1 MATCTGRMGTSITT
15 SSALRVARTP
25 SPSTGERVGVRGRFA
40 PHFAAARGRR
50 PRALRL
56 SLLACCLCLFACKPE
71 HSPAPPPAPRPFSQ
85 GDVAAAALLDAKLAR
100 VALLSSRLQ
109 LAAEGGAAAIRERAR
124 GLAPEISATVSACE
138 QALLMVNH
146 PADRAPAERAVSAAR
161 RFLPL
166 TDDLRAGAGSPAA
179 LHGAADELGRAV
191 LAYRQTRGGY
201 AMAAAPEGGAALAF
215 ARARAA
221 LERAEAELGRILPE
235 AADPVAP
242 AHAPEAAARA
252 RRAAGALEEP
262 LRGPALR
269 WAAAEAQA
277 VEALGALGATAEAG
291 RGEIA
296 LRYQQ
301 AKADALEALAEYE
314 RVRAVR

>member
-1 MATCTGRMGTSITT
+1 MGTSITT
-15 SSALRVARTP
+15 SSAIPLPAPLAGRARRGCRDTLRRRLVA
-25 SPSTGERVGVRGRFA
+25 VCF
-40 PHFAAARGRR
+40 
-50 PRALRL
+50 
-56 SLLACCLCLFACKPE
+56 CLFACKQE
-71 HSPAPPPAPRPFSQ
+71 HPPAPPPAPRAFSQ
-85 GDVAAAALLDAKLAR
+85 GDLAAAALLDAKLAR
-100 VALLSSRLQ
+100 VALLSTRLQ
-109 LAAEGGAAAIRERAR
+109 LAAEGGAAVIRERAR

-138 QALLMVNH
+138 QALRAVSH
-146 PADRAPAERAVSAAR
+146 PADRAPAERAVAAAR

-179 LHGAADELGRAV
+179 LHGAADELGRTV
-191 LAYRQTRGGY
+191 LAYRQARAGY
-201 AMAAAPEGGAALAF
+201 AMATAPEGGAAFAF

-221 LERAEAELGRILPE
+221 LERAEAELGRSLPA
-235 AADPVAP
+235 AADPAAP

-269 WAAAEAQA
+269 WAGAQAQA

-291 RGEIA
+291 RGELA

-314 RVRAVR
+314 RARAER